1 MSPEVPHLIAM
12 QPDKNTIR
20 GLLRNSVFS
29 YRPNLRCDLGTWAQE
44 SLQAV
49 VLAARAARH
58 VVSKALTS
66 NVDDELMLL
75 SG

>member
-1 MSPEVPHLIAM
+1 
-12 QPDKNTIR
+12 
-20 GLLRNSVFS
+20 VFS
-29 YRPNLRCDLGTWAQE
+29 YRPNLRCDLGTWVQE